1 MQLRILQSDSR
12 ACNLTASVVRYRFAE
27 YREDQYVR
35 LQRFADYTARDDAPN
50 YQTGNKI
57 AYPDELLF
65 QIVPEASTRVAG
77 LEAGEYLA
85 ASNYDG
91 EKVIVQTI
99 ASSASHVRTGLSIA
113 EQLQSV
119 GINAEMVQYDVQTWV
134 AKRRDPNEF
143 NIYTSGGTDDQP
155 VTRQYRIG
163 NPVGEVLVAHR
174 REMSR
179 GERRERVV
187 ELLRLVGIP
196 SPEQRVASYPH
207 HLSGGMRQ
215 RVMIAI
221 ALAGGET
228 QLLIADEPTTALD
241 VTIQAQVLELFQE
254 LQRRIGMAVMLITH
268 DLGVVAETAGRVAV
282 MYAGSVVEYATVDEL
297 FARPGHPYTQGLLRS
312 LPQRGRDAR
321 KSRLFTVPGAVPDL
335 LDLEPGCKFF
345 ARCLHAVA
353 DVCLGSE
360 PPLEAAPAPAGAG
373 HLVRSAG
380 STRSRRRSGP
390 RERARRAPGRGGVGA
405 GAGIGGAPG
414 GGRGP
419 GGEVP
424 RGARPAQVL
433 PG

>member
-1 MQLRILQSDSR
+1 MADADRHGTAGTPARAGGAAQSADGGHETAGAAQATAEAHGSAGDGSPPEADRLLEIRGLHTHFFTERGVLRAVDGVDLSVDRQEVLGVVGESGCGKTMTARSILR
-12 ACNLTASVVRYRFAE
+12 LVPHPGAIVAGEIL
-27 YREDQYVR
+27 
-35 LQRFADYTARDDAPN
+35 LQRRN
-50 YQTGNKI
+50 
-57 AYPDELLF
+57 LLAL
-65 QIVPEASTRVAG
+65 PEADMRRVRG
-77 LEAGEYLA
+77 RQI
-85 ASNYDG
+85 S
-91 EKVIVQTI
+91 
-99 ASSASHVRTGLSIA
+99 
-113 EQLQSV
+113 
-119 GINAEMVQYDVQTWV
+119 MVFQE
-134 AKRRDPNEF
+134 PM
-143 NIYTSGGTDDQP
+143 TSLNP
-155 VTRQYRIG
+155 AYRIG
-163 NPVGEVLVAHR
+163 NQIGEVLVAHR

-360 PPLEAAPAPAGAG
+360 PPLEAAPEPAGAG
-373 HLVRSAG
+373 HLVRCRRVDEIAAQERSA
-380 STRSRRRSGP
+380 
-390 RERARRAPGRGGVGA
+390 
-405 GAGIGGAPG
+405 
-414 GGRGP
+414 
-419 GGEVP
+419 
-424 RGARPAQVL
+424 
-433 PG
+433 

>member
-1 MQLRILQSDSR
+1 MADAARHGTAGTPTRAGGAAQSADGGHETAGAAQASAEAHGSAGDESPPEADRLLEIRGLHTHFFTERGVLRAVDGVDLSVDRQEVLGVVGESGCGKTMTARSILR
-12 ACNLTASVVRYRFAE
+12 LIPHPGAIVAGEIL
-27 YREDQYVR
+27 
-35 LQRFADYTARDDAPN
+35 LQRRN
-50 YQTGNKI
+50 
-57 AYPDELLF
+57 LLAL
-65 QIVPEASTRVAG
+65 PEADMRRVRG
-77 LEAGEYLA
+77 RQ
-85 ASNYDG
+85 
-91 EKVIVQTI
+91 IT
-99 ASSASHVRTGLSIA
+99 
-113 EQLQSV
+113 
-119 GINAEMVQYDVQTWV
+119 MVFQE
-134 AKRRDPNEF
+134 PM
-143 NIYTSGGTDDQP
+143 TSLNP
-155 VTRQYRIG
+155 AYRIG
-163 NPVGEVLVAHR
+163 NQIGEVLVAHR

-297 FARPGHPYTQGLLRS
+297 FARPAHPYTQGLLRS

-360 PPLEAAPAPAGAG
+360 PPLEAAPEPAGAG
-373 HLVRSAG
+373 HLVRCRRVDEIAALERSA
-380 STRSRRRSGP
+380 
-390 RERARRAPGRGGVGA
+390 
-405 GAGIGGAPG
+405 
-414 GGRGP
+414 
-419 GGEVP
+419 
-424 RGARPAQVL
+424 
-433 PG
+433 